1 MTAIQDLDFVAP
13 RDCEL
18 VAYGVAHTLI
28 RAGERVRYFGRGAGC
43 GWEFLVGEGPKSRRL
58 QMRCWDPVLGAQLA
72 ALRDAEVSPAS
83 PGGGGATASASASAT
98 MVSGGRPGQH
108 VKILEADVSRVPSAS
123 GMTWVEM
130 PSAITTPTP
139 RPSSEYITLTAR
151 NDERCVAA
159 HSIGTG
165 GADESHVS
173 RVLRLAIGAGFA
185 PTNAWDDPTGAEA
198 VFVRFANGTVVR
210 LFAGMNVEAQ
220 LRQYA
225 GPDNQPEAVRAAFE
239 EETLRTIFAWKV
251 SVSVPDGYGP
261 VEVRRSSPRE
271 TMVAAIIARQVEQG
285 GVDTEGTRHEAER
298 WCAMLAECV
307 CEGMQATTLMGSLKL
322 RRKDMWGRENVLRGT
337 PLGRP

>member
-1 MTAIQDLDFVAP
+1 MTVIQDLDFVAP

-28 RAGERVRYFGRGAGC
+28 RASERVRYFGRGKGL
-43 GWEFLVGEGPKSRRL
+43 GWEFIVGEGLKPRRL

-83 PGGGGATASASASAT
+83 PC
-98 MVSGGRPGQH
+98 P
-108 VKILEADVSRVPSAS
+108 
-123 GMTWVEM
+123 
-130 PSAITTPTP
+130 
-139 RPSSEYITLTAR
+139 
-151 NDERCVAA
+151 
-159 HSIGTG
+159 

-173 RVLRLAIGAGFA
+173 RVLRLATGAGFA
-185 PTNAWDDPTGAEA
+185 PTNAWDDPTGADA

-210 LFAGMNVEAQ
+210 LLAGMNVEAE

-239 EETLRTIFAWKV
+239 EETLRTTFAWKV

-307 CEGMQATTLMGSLKL
+307 CEGMRATTLMGSLKL
-322 RRKDMWGRENVLRGT
+322 RRNDMWGRENVLRGT